1 MGTLEAGLELE
12 AQLVAEGI
20 RATVDVRNAVPPCV
34 LIPPPA
40 RRYDLN
46 TGYSVE
52 WRLYCLAPG
61 PGNRDTWH
69 ALDELLAQLELVV
82 DVERAEPGSYTLPTD
97 AGTLNV
103 PAYIVTMTGAQ

>member
-1 MGTLEAGLELE
+1 MGTLAAGLELE
-12 AQLVAEGI
+12 AELVAAGV

-61 PGNRDTWH
+61 AGNRDAWD
-69 ALDELLAQLELVV
+69 ALDELLAQLEAVV
-82 DVERAEPGSYTLPTD
+82 DVERAEPGSYTLPTES
-97 AGTLNV
+97 GVVNV